1 MATPYNFPSGTISD
15 ISFGPAR
22 VYMASY
28 ITTSGDPLLSWG
40 TDVGFIGE
48 DGVNVEIS
56 AERRDITQ
64 GNPRLIEYSFTQSQS
79 VMINFTSIAWDVDNF
94 ARALGGSS
102 DVTTATAT
110 AESFGFG
117 GDPINQSVGIRIAHE
132 MAVSSDTINVFVW
145 KAMSESG
152 FTIPFGQD
160 EHQFEFSFKV
170 LRSEFDW
177 RGTPLDR
184 KKQLILVER
193 ELQ

>member
-1 MATPYNFPSGTISD
+1 MATPYNFPSGTIND

-22 VYMASY
+22 VYMDTY
-28 ITTSGDPLLSWG
+28 TTSHGTGIETFG

-48 DGVNVEIS
+48 DGVSVEIS

-64 GNPRLIEYSFTQSQS
+64 GNPRLIEYSFTQAQS
-79 VMINFTSIAWDVDNF
+79 VMVNFTSIAWDVDNF

-102 DVTTATAT
+102 DVTAATAT

-117 GDPINQSVGIRIAHE
+117 GDPINQEVGMRIAHE
-132 MAVSSDTINVFVW
+132 MAITGNTIQVYVW
-145 KAMSESG
+145 RAMSESG

-170 LRSEFDW
+170 LRSEKDW
-177 RGTPLDR
+177 AGTDLDR

>member
-1 MATPYNFPSGTISD
+1 MATPYNFPSGTIHD

-22 VYMASY
+22 VYMDAY
-28 ITTSGDPLLSWG
+28 TTSHGTGVETFG

-48 DGVNVEIS
+48 DGVSVEIT

-79 VMINFTSIAWDVDNF
+79 VMVNFTSIAWDVDNF
-94 ARALGGSS
+94 AKALGGR
-102 DVTTATAT
+102 TATVT
-110 AESFGFG
+110 VSTSAESFGFG
-117 GDPINQSVGIRIAHE
+117 GDPINQEVGIRIQHE
-132 MAVSSDTINVFVW
+132 MAITGDTIQVYVW
-145 KAMSESG
+145 RAMSESG

-170 LRSEFDW
+170 LRSEKNW
-177 RGTPLDR
+177 AGTDLDR

-193 ELQ
+193 EK